1 MVHASVA
8 RGFESLTLCQMSL
21 KDKFLNLRFFVESG
35 ASAFTLAG
43 IYVGSTTALGAMFYL
58 ISLIFWFWLMI
69 RWKMWGLVPLNVATL
84 GIVIYNLM
92 VAL

>member
-1 MVHASVA
+1 
-8 RGFESLTLCQMSL
+8 MSL

-43 IYVGSTTALGAMFYL
+43 IYIGSTTALGAMFYL

-92 VAL
+92 AAL